1 MTKDHLT
8 DAILAT
14 PPASAGA
21 YILCG
26 MTLSTWAL
34 VLTIG
39 YTLILIVIKVPA
51 LVHSVRT
58 LFRWAATRKV
68 DNVESD

>member
-1 MTKDHLT
+1 MKDHLT

-21 YILCG
+21 YILMG

-34 VLTIG
+34 TLTIG

-51 LVHSVRT
+51 LIHSLRT
-58 LFRWAATRKV
+58 LVRWATMRKV
-68 DNVESD
+68 DDVESD